1 MAGGLVGGDVTLVA
15 LLVVLGA
22 LLPFRLVDEL
32 APLDA

>member
-22 LLPFRLVDEL
+22 LLPLRLVHEL